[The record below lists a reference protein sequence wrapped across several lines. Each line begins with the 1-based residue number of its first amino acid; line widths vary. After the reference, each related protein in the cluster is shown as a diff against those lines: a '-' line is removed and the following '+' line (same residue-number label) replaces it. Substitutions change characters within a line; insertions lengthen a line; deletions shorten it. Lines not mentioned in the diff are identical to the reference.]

1 MNRWLLSAGLLAGS
15 LLAMPA
21 MAQQFLGQAGAQ
33 CSTPVTPLGFP
44 ITLAQ
49 NAPGGSSLVVAVA
62 LSSNFVSG
70 VTITDPIGTRYQA
83 LAGAQSNASGT
94 LVYFRGAL
102 QRSLSAGQS
111 LQLSLDGV
119 GSNVSACVSV
129 LAYSGIAFGQVVQE
143 SFGSS
148 SGVSSLVEATTIDP
162 GTTSRKLVLG
172 GFISAADPGPVSA
185 TIPAIALPTQCTGAQ
200 PFCMVNAYYFDDPS
214 SAPMIS
220 LGLTNSVT
228 WTAVVTSL
236 QADGIFG
243 NGFD

>member
-1 MNRWLLSAGLLAGS
+1 MKRLLVGAGLFAGS

-83 LAGAQSNASGT
+83 LVGAQSNDTGT

-119 GSNVSACVSV
+119 GSDVSACVSV

-143 SFGSS
+143 SFG
-148 SGVSSLVEATTIDP
+148 
-162 GTTSRKLVLG
+162 
-172 GFISAADPGPVSA
+172 FISAADPGPVSA
-185 TIPAIALPTQCTGAQ
+185 TMPAIALPTQCTGAQ